1 MMGKKSIGSD
11 KTPPRKLPST
21 RQMVDIRGNALSN
34 EQGVPLVSERESYP
48 QSEYGA
54 DSSPSITLNSEDYRR
69 NGISNQNVFSS
80 GKPAALPIIEQFP
93 EQSEVSRTLL
103 GINRETTQ
111 QGLFSNVSSYGLDP
125 KDWRVDEYRED
136 TIVIPTW
143 WSLRPSSSGNYFFNS
158 IKEDDKNS
166 SIVLS
171 TSPTPF
177 LVPPRPSIQD
187 QLISGSSPSSYNI
200 WGQYINSIVALYL
213 FKYMVRNFTPEQ
225 RTYYNLDYLLT
236 RYPPI
241 DNGNGTLEFNEIFWD
256 QIWLDI
262 QQNRFGSVSNYPLVP
277 SGTAYNFNNSSI
289 NGWRTASL
297 WGSTGVL
304 ITEADADLPTILDTS
319 WSSIFFSTTRV
330 FFPVSSG
337 ENRGHFKIRTNPDP
351 RSWEKYFGLNYNNLR
366 SDLKAWEFTVHR
378 DESTVTN
385 LERDLKLPYI
395 ILDPALPGTVFS
407 TLWPQAEYNL
417 PTISNRIGGRQ
428 GTQSET
434 TLKSLRAFRYQP
446 GRISGFTYGVKMS
459 EIGSGPGTT
468 IEFGIENDTDAY
480 MFRLTN
486 GANFSIV
493 RKSTV
498 PLEDTTFLQDA
509 RYSENTS
516 TIIRS
521 GQLQYETTI
530 GQNIMNGDPLSGEG
544 ESGYVLDPDTVTM
557 YKIEFGWY
565 GAIGARFYA
574 YVPVGNN
581 DCRWVILHTLVIE
594 NQLGRPCLADPF
606 FYFKY
611 RLKVDDSSAI
621 RVDQTIHKFGASY
634 YIDGYDEGTLYSI
647 NAQSGQR
654 ALPSPGFS
662 ESKTRL
668 SSIDWVTLMG
678 IRPKQFLTN
687 RFGTSIFN
695 KKEIFPERLYVYS
708 QQDCEIKVIRQRGCP
723 EFAYNHQEGYQ
734 WTLLPASRRL
744 KAKFS
749 VSRLFELDQSGL
761 GIVADDPSTHT
772 AIASYS
778 TSSGGG
784 FRDPRILGNW
794 SVVGDQTIR
803 VLGDDMFALYTTLR
817 DFSGS
822 SVILNL
828 KRSGG
833 YLSSRNPLP
842 PTENSNVYLPFT
854 YSAISPYGSGYDI
867 EFDYFRRDQ
876 TLLSTVN
883 VYSGEFYIYWVGLSL
898 GGIIP
903 EHVSGMRFGFAWPDT
918 ANPSSDIYATVPD
931 VDWGIEP
938 NAEYDGENFY
948 EGLPYDFARQYRDNS
963 VYIETPVFRDVDSFN
978 IELNEFSL
986 NPISFDLFLDRTL
999 SVPGTEGGV
1008 CSGLMGKVSRQIVNN
1023 VSVIVEGS
1031 NYYVLATEL
1040 PWPNLSP
1047 DNFSVT
1053 LSQGAVSV
1061 SVTTTGGIERVV
1073 DGVTVYLLPIG
1084 NTLPS
1089 GITVGVVS
1097 VSYNNVFIATIDKR
1111 SQVRSILVSRIA
1123 PADIPF
1129 IRVFVQGRQGSTIGG
1144 IWIGQKTASGINI
1157 DPLTPHRSTMS
1168 ISDTGTDYHS
1178 EWFSSPQIDGAVKSI
1193 RPRTQ
1198 LDPLGISTAPT
1209 LDASEATLNTYKSIH
1224 TNPRKCGSFVTS
1236 SGTNSAGIMIG
1247 GEYPLRWFSNPGQ
1260 ESPLST
1266 FYVTANQPAEIELGT
1281 IFNVTSESIVN
1292 NDDNNL
1298 ATFFVARSL
1307 NNHSET
1313 ASDIYLSL
1321 NYAEQ

>member
-1 MMGKKSIGSD
+1 MTGKKSIGAD
-11 KTPPRKLPST
+11 KTPPRRLPST
-21 RQMVDIRGNALSN
+21 RQMVDIRGNALST

-48 QSEYGA
+48 LSEYGA
-54 DSSPSITLNSEDYRR
+54 DSSPSVVLNSSDYRR
-69 NGISNQNVFSS
+69 NGISSQNIFSS
-80 GKPAALPIIEQFP
+80 GKPAALPVIEQFP

-125 KDWRVDEYRED
+125 KDWRVDGSD
-136 TIVIPTW
+136 NSSNVPW
-143 WSLRPSSSGNYFFNS
+143 WDFRPSASGNYFFNS
-158 IKEDDKNS
+158 IIEDDKNS
-166 SIVLS
+166 SIVLL

-187 QLISGSSPSSYNI
+187 QLVSGSSPSSYNT

-213 FKYMVRNFTPEQ
+213 FKYMVRNFTPQ
-225 RTYYNLDYLLT
+225 QQTDYNLDYLLSK
-236 RYPPI
+236 YPPI
-241 DNGNGTLEFNEIFWD
+241 DNGDGTVEFNEILWD

-262 QQNRFGSVSNYPLVP
+262 QQNRFGAVSNYPLVP
-277 SGTAYNFNNSSI
+277 SGTAYNFNNSSLS
-289 NGWRTASL
+289 GWRTTSL
-297 WGSTGVL
+297 WGSAGVL
-304 ITEADADLPTILDTS
+304 ITEANVDLPTVLDTS
-319 WSSIFFSTTRV
+319 WSSFFFSTTRV
-330 FFPVSSG
+330 FFPVASG
-337 ENRGHFKIRTNPDP
+337 ENRGHFKIRTNSDP
-351 RSWEKYFGLNYNNLR
+351 RAWEKYFGLRYNNLR
-366 SDLKAWEFTVHR
+366 SDLKNWEFTVHK
-378 DESTVTN
+378 DVSTVTN

-395 ILDPALPGTVFS
+395 ILNPVRPGTVFS
-407 TLWPQAEYNL
+407 TLWPPAEYNL
-417 PTISNRIGGRQ
+417 PTISNRIGGSQ
-428 GTQSET
+428 GIQSEI

-493 RKSTV
+493 RKSTI

-509 RYSENTS
+509 KYSENTR
-516 TIIRS
+516 TIFRA

-530 GQNIMNGDPLSGEG
+530 GQNIMNGDPLGGEG
-544 ESGYVLDPDTVTM
+544 ESGYILDPDTVTM

-581 DCRWVILHTLVIE
+581 DCRWVTLHTLVIE

-606 FYFKY
+606 FFFKY

-621 RVDQTIHKFGASY
+621 RVDQAIHKFGASY
-634 YIDGYDEGTLYSI
+634 YIDGYDEGTLYSL

-668 SSIDWVTLMG
+668 SSIDWITLMG

-708 QQDCEIKVIRQRGCP
+708 QQDCEIKIIRQRGCP

-734 WTLLPASRRL
+734 WTSLPASRRL
-744 KAKFS
+744 KAKFT
-749 VSRLFELDQSGL
+749 VSPYFELDQPGL
-761 GIVADDPSTHT
+761 NIVAADPSTHT
-772 AIASYS
+772 AIASYN
-778 TSSGGG
+778 TTSGGG
-784 FRDPRILGNW
+784 FRDPRVLSNW
-794 SVVGDQTIR
+794 SVIGNQTIR
-803 VLGDDMFALYTTLR
+803 VLGDDLFALHTTLR

-854 YSAISPYGSGYDI
+854 YSAVSPYGSGYDI

-876 TLLSTVN
+876 TLLSTVD
-883 VYSGEFYIYWVGLSL
+883 VYSGEFYIYWVGAEV

-903 EHVSGMRFGFAWPDT
+903 AHVSGMRFGFAWPDT
-918 ANPSSDIYATVPD
+918 ANPSSDIYATGSNIN
-931 VDWGIEP
+931 WGIEP
-938 NAEYDGENFY
+938 NAQYDGGNFY
-948 EGLPYDFARQYRDNS
+948 EGLPYDFAREYRDNS
-963 VYIETPVFRDVDSFN
+963 VYVETPVSSEVDTFN
-978 IELNEFSL
+978 IESGEASY
-986 NPISFDLFLDRTL
+986 FDLSFNRTL
-999 SVPGTEGGV
+999 GVPGTEGGL
-1008 CSGLMGKVSRQIVNN
+1008 CSGLLGKVSRQVISN
-1023 VSVIVEGS
+1023 VTVIVEGP
-1031 NYYVLATEL
+1031 NYYVLSTEL

-1047 DNFSVT
+1047 ETFSVT
-1053 LSQGAVSV
+1053 LSQGAVSR

-1073 DGVTVYLLPIG
+1073 DEVTVYLLPIG
-1084 NTLPS
+1084 STLPS
-1089 GITVGVVS
+1089 GIAIGAVT
-1097 VSYNNVFIATIDKR
+1097 VSYNNMFIATIDKR
-1111 SQVRSILVSRIA
+1111 SQIRSVLASRIA
-1123 PADIPF
+1123 PSDVPF
-1129 IRVFVQGRQGSTIGG
+1129 IRVFVQGRQGSSIGG
-1144 IWIGQKTASGINI
+1144 VWIGQKTAGGIKI

-1178 EWFSSPQIDGAVKSI
+1178 QWSSSPQTNGAVKLI
-1193 RPRTQ
+1193 TPRTQ
-1198 LDPLGISTAPT
+1198 LDPLGLSTVPT
-1209 LDASEATLNTYKSIH
+1209 FNASEATLDTYKSIH

-1260 ESPLST
+1260 ESPLGT
-1266 FYVTANQPAEIELGT
+1266 FYVTANQPTEIDLGT
-1281 IFNVTSESIVN
+1281 IFNVTGESIVN
-1292 NDDNNL
+1292 DDDNNL
-1298 ATFFVARSL
+1298 ATFFIARAL
-1307 NNHSET
+1307 NNHAET
-1313 ASDIYLSL
+1313 ASEIYLSL
-1321 NYAEQ
+1321 NYTEQ

>member
-1 MMGKKSIGSD
+1 
-11 KTPPRKLPST
+11 
-21 RQMVDIRGNALSN
+21 MVDIRGNALST

-48 QSEYGA
+48 LSEYGA
-54 DSSPSITLNSEDYRR
+54 DSSPSITLNSDDYRR
-69 NGISNQNVFSS
+69 NGISSQNIFSS
-80 GKPAALPIIEQFP
+80 GKPAALPVIEQFP

-125 KDWRVDEYRED
+125 KDWRVDGSD
-136 TIVIPTW
+136 NSSNVPW
-143 WSLRPSSSGNYFFNS
+143 WDFRPSAAGNYFFNS
-158 IKEDDKNS
+158 IIEDDKNS
-166 SIVLS
+166 SLVLL

-187 QLISGSSPSSYNI
+187 QLVSGSSPSSYST

-213 FKYMVRNFTPEQ
+213 FKYMVRNFTPQQ
-225 RTYYNLDYLLT
+225 RTDYNLDYLLT

-241 DNGNGTLEFNEIFWD
+241 DNGDGTLEFNEILWD

-262 QQNRFGSVSNYPLVP
+262 QQNRFGAVSNYPLVP
-277 SGTAYNFNNSSI
+277 SGTAYNFNNSSLS
-289 NGWRTASL
+289 GWRTTSL
-297 WGSTGVL
+297 WGSAGVL
-304 ITEADADLPTILDTS
+304 ITEADADLPTVLDTS
-319 WSSIFFSTTRV
+319 WSNFFFSTTRV
-330 FFPVSSG
+330 FFPVASG
-337 ENRGHFKIRTNPDP
+337 ENRGHFKIRTNSDP
-351 RSWEKYFGLNYNNLR
+351 RAWEKYFGLRYDNLR
-366 SDLKAWEFTVHR
+366 SDLKAWEFTVH
-378 DESTVTN
+378 ENASTVTD

-395 ILDPALPGTVFS
+395 VLDPVRPGTTFS
-407 TLWPQAEYNL
+407 TLWPPAEYNL
-417 PTISNRIGGRQ
+417 PTISNRIGGSQ
-428 GTQSET
+428 GTRSEI

-493 RKSTV
+493 RKSTI
-498 PLEDTTFLQDA
+498 PLENTTFLQDA
-509 RYSENTS
+509 KYSENTR
-516 TIIRS
+516 TIFRS

-530 GQNIMNGDPLSGEG
+530 GQNIMNGDPLGGEG
-544 ESGYVLDPDTVTM
+544 ESGYILDPDTVTM

-581 DCRWVILHTLVIE
+581 DCRWVTLHTLVIE

-606 FYFKY
+606 FFFKY

-621 RVDQTIHKFGASY
+621 RVDQSIHKFGASY
-634 YIDGYDEGTLYSI
+634 YIDGYDEGTLYSL

-668 SSIDWVTLMG
+668 SSIDWITLMG

-708 QQDCEIKVIRQRGCP
+708 QQDCEVKIIRQRGCP

-734 WTLLPASRRL
+734 WTSLPASRRL
-744 KAKFS
+744 KAKFT
-749 VSRLFELDQSGL
+749 VSPYFELDQPGL
-761 GIVADDPSTHT
+761 GIVAADPSTHT

-778 TSSGGG
+778 TTSGGG
-784 FRDPRILGNW
+784 FRDPRVLSNW

-803 VLGDDMFALYTTLR
+803 ILGDDMFALHTTLR

-842 PTENSNVYLPFT
+842 PTENSNIYLPFT

-876 TLLSTVN
+876 ILLSTVDIS
-883 VYSGEFYIYWVGLSL
+883 SGEFYVYWVGLGL
-898 GGIIP
+898 GGVIP
-903 EHVSGMRFGFAWPDT
+903 AHVSGMRFGFAWPDT
-918 ANPSSDIYATVPD
+918 ANPSSDIYSTGSD
-931 VDWGIEP
+931 LDWGIEP
-938 NAEYDGENFY
+938 DAEYDGENFY
-948 EGLPYDFARQYRDNS
+948 EGLPYDFAGEYRNNS
-963 VYIETPVFRDVDSFN
+963 VYIETPVSSEVDTFN
-978 IELNEFSL
+978 IESGESSGL
-986 NPISFDLFLDRTL
+986 DLSLDRTL
-999 SVPGTEGGV
+999 GVPGTEGGL
-1008 CSGLMGKVSRQIVNN
+1008 CSGLLGKVSRQVISN

-1031 NYYVLATEL
+1031 SYYILATEL

-1047 DNFSVT
+1047 ETFSVT
-1053 LSQGAVSV
+1053 LSQGAVSA
-1061 SVTTTGGIERVV
+1061 SVTTSGGIERVV
-1073 DGVTVYLLPIG
+1073 DDITVYLLPIG
-1084 NTLPS
+1084 NTLPA
-1089 GITVGVVS
+1089 GIAIGAVT

-1123 PADIPF
+1123 PSDIPF
-1129 IRVFVQGRQGSTIGG
+1129 IRVFVQGRQGSSIGG
-1144 IWIGQKTASGINI
+1144 VWIGQKTAGGIKI

-1178 EWFSSPQIDGAVKSI
+1178 EWSSSPQTDGAVKLI
-1193 RPRTQ
+1193 TPRTQ
-1198 LDPLGISTAPT
+1198 LDQLGVSTAPT
-1209 LDASEATLNTYKSIH
+1209 FDASEATLDTYKSIH
-1224 TNPRKCGSFVTS
+1224 TNPRKCGSFVTN

-1260 ESPLST
+1260 ESPLGT
-1266 FYVTANQPAEIELGT
+1266 FYVTANKPTEIDLGT
-1281 IFNVTSESIVN
+1281 IFNVTGESIVN
-1292 NDDNNL
+1292 DDDNNL
-1298 ATFFVARSL
+1298 ATFFIARAL
-1307 NNHSET
+1307 NNHAET

-1321 NYAEQ
+1321 NYTEQ

>member
-1 MMGKKSIGSD
+1 MTGKKSIGAD
-11 KTPPRKLPST
+11 KTPPRRLPST
-21 RQMVDIRGNALSN
+21 RQMVDIRGNALST

-48 QSEYGA
+48 LSEYGA
-54 DSSPSITLNSEDYRR
+54 DSSPSVVLNSSDYRR
-69 NGISNQNVFSS
+69 NGISSQNIFSS
-80 GKPAALPIIEQFP
+80 GKPAALPVIEQFP

-125 KDWRVDEYRED
+125 KDWRVDGSD
-136 TIVIPTW
+136 NSSNVPW
-143 WSLRPSSSGNYFFNS
+143 WDFRPSASGNYFFNS
-158 IKEDDKNS
+158 IIEDDKNS
-166 SIVLS
+166 SIVLL

-187 QLISGSSPSSYNI
+187 QLVSGSSPSSYNT

-213 FKYMVRNFTPEQ
+213 FKYMVRNFTPQ
-225 RTYYNLDYLLT
+225 QQTDYNLDYLLSK
-236 RYPPI
+236 YPPI
-241 DNGNGTLEFNEIFWD
+241 DNGDGTVEFNEILWD

-262 QQNRFGSVSNYPLVP
+262 QQNRFGAVSNYPLVP
-277 SGTAYNFNNSSI
+277 SGTAYNFNNSSLS
-289 NGWRTASL
+289 GWRTTSL
-297 WGSTGVL
+297 WGSAGVL
-304 ITEADADLPTILDTS
+304 ITEANVDLPTVLDTS
-319 WSSIFFSTTRV
+319 WSSFFFSTTRV
-330 FFPVSSG
+330 FFPVASG
-337 ENRGHFKIRTNPDP
+337 ENRGHFKIRTNSDP
-351 RSWEKYFGLNYNNLR
+351 RAWEKYFGLRYNNLR
-366 SDLKAWEFTVHR
+366 SDLKNWEFTVHK
-378 DESTVTN
+378 DVSTVTN

-395 ILDPALPGTVFS
+395 ILNPVRPGTVFS
-407 TLWPQAEYNL
+407 TLWPPAEYNL
-417 PTISNRIGGRQ
+417 PTISNRIGGSQ
-428 GTQSET
+428 GIQSEI

-493 RKSTV
+493 RKSTI

-509 RYSENTS
+509 KYSENTR
-516 TIIRS
+516 TIFRA

-530 GQNIMNGDPLSGEG
+530 GQNIMNGDPLGGEG
-544 ESGYVLDPDTVTM
+544 ESGYILDPDTVTM

-581 DCRWVILHTLVIE
+581 DCRWVTLHTLVIE

-606 FYFKY
+606 FFFKY

-621 RVDQTIHKFGASY
+621 RVDQAIHKFGASY
-634 YIDGYDEGTLYSI
+634 YIDGYDEGTLYSL

-668 SSIDWVTLMG
+668 SSIDWITLMG

-708 QQDCEIKVIRQRGCP
+708 QQDCEIKIIRQRGCP

-734 WTLLPASRRL
+734 WTSLPASRRL
-744 KAKFS
+744 KAKFT
-749 VSRLFELDQSGL
+749 VSPYFELDQPGL
-761 GIVADDPSTHT
+761 NIVAADPSTHT
-772 AIASYS
+772 AIASYN
-778 TSSGGG
+778 TTSGGG
-784 FRDPRILGNW
+784 FRDPRVLSNW
-794 SVVGDQTIR
+794 SVIGNQTIR
-803 VLGDDMFALYTTLR
+803 VLGDDLFALHTTLR

-842 PTENSNVYLPFT
+842 PTENSNIYLPFT

-876 TLLSTVN
+876 TLLSTVD
-883 VYSGEFYIYWVGLSL
+883 VYSGEFYIYWVGAEV

-903 EHVSGMRFGFAWPDT
+903 AHVSGMRFGFAWPDT
-918 ANPSSDIYATVPD
+918 ANPSSDIYATGSNIN
-931 VDWGIEP
+931 WGIEP
-938 NAEYDGENFY
+938 NAQYDGGNFY
-948 EGLPYDFARQYRDNS
+948 EGLPYDFAREYRDNS
-963 VYIETPVFRDVDSFN
+963 VYVETPVSSEVDTFN
-978 IELNEFSL
+978 IESGEASY
-986 NPISFDLFLDRTL
+986 FDLSFNRTL
-999 SVPGTEGGV
+999 GVPGTEGGL
-1008 CSGLMGKVSRQIVNN
+1008 CSGLLGKVSRQVISN
-1023 VSVIVEGS
+1023 VTVIVEGP
-1031 NYYVLATEL
+1031 NYYVLSTKL

-1047 DNFSVT
+1047 ETFSVT
-1053 LSQGAVSV
+1053 LSQGAVSR

-1073 DGVTVYLLPIG
+1073 DEVTVYLLPIG
-1084 NTLPS
+1084 STLPS
-1089 GITVGVVS
+1089 GIAIGAAT
-1097 VSYNNVFIATIDKR
+1097 VSYNNMFIATIDKR
-1111 SQVRSILVSRIA
+1111 SQIRSVLASRIA
-1123 PADIPF
+1123 PSDVPF
-1129 IRVFVQGRQGSTIGG
+1129 IRVFVQGRQGSSIGG
-1144 IWIGQKTASGINI
+1144 VWIGQKTAGGIKI

-1178 EWFSSPQIDGAVKSI
+1178 QWSSSPQTNGAVKLI
-1193 RPRTQ
+1193 TPRTQ
-1198 LDPLGISTAPT
+1198 LDPLGLSTVPT
-1209 LDASEATLNTYKSIH
+1209 FNASEATLDTYKSIH

-1260 ESPLST
+1260 ESPLGT
-1266 FYVTANQPAEIELGT
+1266 FYVTANQPTEIDLGT
-1281 IFNVTSESIVN
+1281 IFNVTGESIVN
-1292 NDDNNL
+1292 DDDNNL
-1298 ATFFVARSL
+1298 ATFFIARAL
-1307 NNHSET
+1307 NNHAETSSE
-1313 ASDIYLSL
+1313 IYLSL
-1321 NYAEQ
+1321 NYTEQ

>member
-1 MMGKKSIGSD
+1 MPGKKSIGAD

-21 RQMVDIRGNALSN
+21 RQMVDIRGNALST
-34 EQGVPLVSERESYP
+34 EQGVPLVSERESY
-48 QSEYGA
+48 SLSDYGA
-54 DSSPSITLNSEDYRR
+54 DFSPSVVLNSSDYRR
-69 NGISNQNVFSS
+69 NGISSQNTFSS
-80 GKPAALPIIEQFP
+80 GKPAALPIIERFS
-93 EQSEVSRTLL
+93 EQSEVSRSLL
-103 GINRETTQ
+103 GITRETTQ

-125 KDWRVDEYRED
+125 KDWRVDASD
-136 TIVIPTW
+136 NDSNPSW
-143 WSLRPSSSGNYFFNS
+143 WNLRPSAAGNYFFTS
-158 IKEDDKNS
+158 LIEDDKNS

-187 QLISGSSPSSYNI
+187 QLISAPDPSSYNT
-200 WGQYINSIVALYL
+200 WGQYINSIIALYL

-225 RTYYNLDYLLT
+225 RTDYNLDYLLT

-241 DNGNGTLEFNEIFWD
+241 DNGDGTLEFNEILWD

-262 QQNRFGSVSNYPLVP
+262 QQNRFGAVSNYPLVP
-277 SGTAYNFNNSSI
+277 FGTAYNFSNSLLSD
-289 NGWRTASL
+289 WRNTSL
-297 WGSTGVL
+297 WGSAGVL
-304 ITEADADLPTILDTS
+304 ITEADTDLPPVLDVS
-319 WSSIFFSTTRV
+319 WYNFFFSTTRV
-330 FFPVSSG
+330 FFPVASG

-351 RSWEKYFGLNYNNLR
+351 RAWEKYFGLRYNNLR
-366 SDLKAWEFTVHR
+366 SDLKAWEFTVHEN
-378 DESTVTN
+378 ESTVTS

-395 ILDPALPGTVFS
+395 VLDPALPGTVFS
-407 TLWPQAEYNL
+407 TLWPPAQYNL
-417 PTISNRIGGRQ
+417 PTITNRIGGSQ
-428 GTQSET
+428 GTQSEI

-486 GANFSIV
+486 GANFSII

-509 RYSENTS
+509 RYSENTR
-516 TIIRS
+516 TIVRA

-530 GQNIMNGDPLSGEG
+530 GQNIMNGDPLGGEG
-544 ESGYVLDPDTVTM
+544 ESGYILDPDTVTM

-621 RVDQTIHKFGASY
+621 RVDQTLHKFGASY
-634 YIDGYDEGTLYSI
+634 YIDGYDEGTLYNL

-668 SSIDWVTLMG
+668 SSIDWITLMG

-695 KKEIFPERLYVYS
+695 KKEIFPERMYVYS
-708 QQDCEIKVIRQRGCP
+708 QQDCEIKIISQRGCP

-734 WTLLPASRRL
+734 WTSLPESRRL

-749 VSRLFELDQSGL
+749 ISPYFDLDQSGL
-761 GIVADDPSTHT
+761 GIVSADPSTHT
-772 AIASYS
+772 AIAAYS
-778 TSSGGG
+778 TSSLGD
-784 FRDPRILGNW
+784 FRDPRVLGNW
-794 SVVGDQTIR
+794 SVVGDQAIR
-803 VLGDDMFALYTTLR
+803 ILGDDLFALYTTLQ

-842 PTENSNVYLPFT
+842 PTENSNIYLPFT
-854 YSAISPYGSGYDI
+854 YSTVSPYETGYDI

-876 TLLSTVN
+876 ILLSTVD
-883 VYSGEFYIYWVGLSL
+883 VYSGEFYIYWVGLEL

-903 EHVSGMRFGFAWPDT
+903 AHVSGMRFGFAWPDT
-918 ANPSSDIYATVPD
+918 ANPSSDIYATGSD
-931 VDWGIEP
+931 INWGIEP
-938 NAEYDGENFY
+938 NIAYDGGNFY
-948 EGLPYDFARQYRDNS
+948 EGLPYDFAGEYRDNS
-963 VYIETPVFRDVDSFN
+963 VYVETPVSSEVDTFN
-978 IELNEFSL
+978 IESSESSYFDLSL
-986 NPISFDLFLDRTL
+986 NRIL
-999 SVPGTEGGV
+999 SVPGTEGGL
-1008 CSGLMGKVSRQIVNN
+1008 CSGLLGKVSRQVVRN

-1031 NYYVLATEL
+1031 NYFVLATEL

-1047 DNFSVT
+1047 DSFSVT
-1053 LSQGAVSV
+1053 LSQGAVSI

-1073 DGVTVYLLPIG
+1073 DETTIYLLPIG
-1084 NTLPS
+1084 NTLPA
-1089 GITVGVVS
+1089 GIAIGAVT
-1097 VSYNNVFIATIDKR
+1097 VSYNNVFLATIDKK

-1129 IRVFVQGRQGSTIGG
+1129 IRVFVQGRQGSSIGG
-1144 IWIGQKTASGINI
+1144 IWIGQKTAVGINI
-1157 DPLTPHRSTMS
+1157 DPLTPHRSTTS
-1168 ISDTGTDYHS
+1168 ISDIGTDYHS
-1178 EWFSSPQIDGAVKSI
+1178 EWSSSPQTNGAVKSI

-1198 LDPLGISTAPT
+1198 LDPLGVSTAPT
-1209 LDASEATLNTYKSIH
+1209 FDSSEATLDTYKSIH

-1260 ESPLST
+1260 QSPLGT
-1266 FYVTANQPAEIELGT
+1266 FYVSANQPTEIELGT

-1292 NDDNNL
+1292 DDDNNL
-1298 ATFFVARSL
+1298 ATFFIARAL
-1307 NNHSET
+1307 NNHPET

-1321 NYAEQ
+1321 NYTEQ

>member
-1 MMGKKSIGSD
+1 MTGKKSIGAD
-11 KTPPRKLPST
+11 KTPPRRLPST
-21 RQMVDIRGNALSN
+21 RQMVDIRGNALST

-48 QSEYGA
+48 LSEYGA
-54 DSSPSITLNSEDYRR
+54 DSSPSVVLNSDDYRR
-69 NGISNQNVFSS
+69 NGVSSQNIFSS
-80 GKPAALPIIEQFP
+80 GKPAALPVIEQFP

-125 KDWRVDEYRED
+125 KDWRVDGRGND
-136 TIVIPTW
+136 TNTPW
-143 WSLRPSSSGNYFFNS
+143 WDLRPSASGNYFFNS
-158 IKEDDKNS
+158 IIEDDKNS
-166 SIVLS
+166 SIVLL

-187 QLISGSSPSSYNI
+187 QLVSGSSPSNYNT

-225 RTYYNLDYLLT
+225 RTDYNLDYLLT

-241 DNGNGTLEFNEIFWD
+241 DNGDGTLEFNEILWD

-277 SGTAYNFNNSSI
+277 SGTAYNFNNSSLS
-289 NGWRTASL
+289 GWRNTSL
-297 WGSTGVL
+297 WGSAGVL
-304 ITEADADLPTILDTS
+304 ITEANIDLPTVLDTS
-319 WSSIFFSTTRV
+319 WSNFFFSTTRV
-330 FFPVSSG
+330 FFPVASG
-337 ENRGHFKIRTNPDP
+337 ENRGHFKIRTNSDP
-351 RSWEKYFGLNYNNLR
+351 RAWEKYFGLRYNNLR
-366 SDLKAWEFTVHR
+366 SDLKNWEFTVH
-378 DESTVTN
+378 ENASTVTA

-395 ILDPALPGTVFS
+395 VLDPVRPGTVFS
-407 TLWPQAEYNL
+407 TLWPPAEYNL
-417 PTISNRIGGRQ
+417 PTISNRIGGSQ
-428 GTQSET
+428 GTQSEI

-493 RKSTV
+493 RKSTI
-498 PLEDTTFLQDA
+498 PLENTTFLQDA
-509 RYSENTS
+509 KYFENTR
-516 TIIRS
+516 TIFRT

-530 GQNIMNGDPLSGEG
+530 GQNIMNGDPLGGEG
-544 ESGYVLDPDTVTM
+544 ETGYILDPDTVTM

-621 RVDQTIHKFGASY
+621 RVDQSIHKFGASY
-634 YIDGYDEGTLYSI
+634 YIDGYDEGTLYSL

-668 SSIDWVTLMG
+668 SSIDWITLMG

-708 QQDCEIKVIRQRGCP
+708 QQDCEIKIIRQRGCP
-723 EFAYNHQEGYQ
+723 EFAYSHQEGYE
-734 WTLLPASRRL
+734 WKILPANRRL
-744 KAKFS
+744 KAKFT
-749 VSRLFELDQSGL
+749 VSPYFELDQPGL
-761 GIVADDPSTHT
+761 QIVAADPSTHT

-778 TSSGGG
+778 TTSGGG

-794 SVVGDQTIR
+794 SVVGNQTTRI
-803 VLGDDMFALYTTLR
+803 LGDDMFALHTTLR

-842 PTENSNVYLPFT
+842 PTENSNIYLPFT
-854 YSAISPYGSGYDI
+854 YSAISPYASGYDI

-876 TLLSTVN
+876 ILLSTVD
-883 VYSGEFYIYWVGLSL
+883 VYSGEFYLYWVGLGL
-898 GGIIP
+898 GGAIP
-903 EHVSGMRFGFAWPDT
+903 NHVSGMRFGFAWPNT
-918 ANPSSDIYATVPD
+918 SNPSSDIYATGSD
-931 VDWGIEP
+931 LDWGVEP

-948 EGLPYDFARQYRDNS
+948 EGLPYDFAREYRDNS
-963 VYIETPVFRDVDSFN
+963 VYVETPVSSEVDTFN
-978 IELNEFSL
+978 IESGESSGL
-986 NPISFDLFLDRTL
+986 DLSLDRIL
-999 SVPGTEGGV
+999 GVSGTEGGL
-1008 CSGLMGKVSRQIVNN
+1008 CSGLLGKVSRQVISN

-1031 NYYVLATEL
+1031 IYYVLATEL

-1053 LSQGAVSV
+1053 LSQGAVSA

-1073 DGVTVYLLPIG
+1073 DDITVYLLPIG
-1084 NTLPS
+1084 NTLPA
-1089 GITVGVVS
+1089 GIAIGAVT

-1111 SQVRSILVSRIA
+1111 SQVRSVLVSRIA

-1129 IRVFVQGRQGSTIGG
+1129 IRLFIQGRQGSSIGG
-1144 IWIGQKTASGINI
+1144 VWVGQKTASGIKI
-1157 DPLTPHRSTMS
+1157 DPFTPHRSTMS
-1168 ISDTGTDYHS
+1168 ISDTGVDYHS
-1178 EWFSSPQIDGAVKSI
+1178 EWSSSPQIDGAVKSI
-1193 RPRTQ
+1193 TPRTQ
-1198 LDPLGISTAPT
+1198 LDPLGLSTAPT
-1209 LDASEATLNTYKSIH
+1209 FDASEATLDTYKSIH
-1224 TNPRKCGSFVTS
+1224 TNPRKCGSFVTN

-1260 ESPLST
+1260 ESPLGT
-1266 FYVTANQPAEIELGT
+1266 FYVTANQPTEIDLGT
-1281 IFNVTSESIVN
+1281 IFNVTGESIVN
-1292 NDDNNL
+1292 DDDNNL
-1298 ATFFVARSL
+1298 ATFFIARAL
-1307 NNHSET
+1307 NNHPET
-1313 ASDIYLSL
+1313 TSDIYLSL
-1321 NYAEQ
+1321 NYTEQ

>member
-1 MMGKKSIGSD
+1 MTGKKSIGAD
-11 KTPPRKLPST
+11 KTPPRRLPST
-21 RQMVDIRGNALSN
+21 RQMVDIRGNALST

-48 QSEYGA
+48 LSEYGA
-54 DSSPSITLNSEDYRR
+54 DSSPSITLNSDDYRR
-69 NGISNQNVFSS
+69 NGISSQNIFSS
-80 GKPAALPIIEQFP
+80 GKPAALPVIEQFP

-125 KDWRVDEYRED
+125 KDWRVDGLNND
-136 TIVIPTW
+136 TNTPW
-143 WSLRPSSSGNYFFNS
+143 WDLRPSAAGNYFFS
-158 IKEDDKNS
+158 SVIEDDKNS
-166 SIVLS
+166 SLVLL

-187 QLISGSSPSSYNI
+187 QLVSGSSPSSYNT

-213 FKYMVRNFTPEQ
+213 FKYMVRNFTPQQ
-225 RTYYNLDYLLT
+225 RTDYNLDYLLT

-241 DNGNGTLEFNEIFWD
+241 DNGDGTLEFNEILWD

-262 QQNRFGSVSNYPLVP
+262 QQNRFGAVSNYPLVP
-277 SGTAYNFNNSSI
+277 SGTAYNFNNSSLS
-289 NGWRTASL
+289 GWRTTSL
-297 WGSTGVL
+297 WGSAGVL
-304 ITEADADLPTILDTS
+304 ITEADADLPTVLDTS
-319 WSSIFFSTTRV
+319 WSNFFFSTTRV
-330 FFPVSSG
+330 FFPVASG
-337 ENRGHFKIRTNPDP
+337 ENRGHFKIRTNSDP
-351 RSWEKYFGLNYNNLR
+351 RAWEKYFGLRYDNLR
-366 SDLKAWEFTVHR
+366 SDLKAWEFTVHK
-378 DESTVTN
+378 DVSTVTN

-395 ILDPALPGTVFS
+395 VLDPVRPGTTFS
-407 TLWPQAEYNL
+407 TLWPPAEYNL
-417 PTISNRIGGRQ
+417 PTISNRIGGSQ
-428 GTQSET
+428 GTRSEI

-493 RKSTV
+493 RKSTI
-498 PLEDTTFLQDA
+498 PLENTTFLQDA
-509 RYSENTS
+509 KYSENTR
-516 TIIRS
+516 TIFRS

-530 GQNIMNGDPLSGEG
+530 GQNIMNGDPLGGEG
-544 ESGYVLDPDTVTM
+544 ESGYILDPDTVTM

-581 DCRWVILHTLVIE
+581 DCRWVTLHTLVIE

-606 FYFKY
+606 FFFKY

-621 RVDQTIHKFGASY
+621 RVDQSIHKFGASY
-634 YIDGYDEGTLYSI
+634 YIDGYDEGTLYSL

-668 SSIDWVTLMG
+668 SSIDWITLMG

-708 QQDCEIKVIRQRGCP
+708 QQDCEVKIIRQRGCP

-734 WTLLPASRRL
+734 WTSLPASRRL
-744 KAKFS
+744 KAKFT
-749 VSRLFELDQSGL
+749 VSPYFELDQPGL
-761 GIVADDPSTHT
+761 GIVAADPSTHT

-778 TSSGGG
+778 TTSGGG
-784 FRDPRILGNW
+784 FRDPRVLSNW

-803 VLGDDMFALYTTLR
+803 ILGDDMFALHTTLR

-842 PTENSNVYLPFT
+842 PTENSNIYLPFT

-876 TLLSTVN
+876 ILLSTVDIS
-883 VYSGEFYIYWVGLSL
+883 SGEFYVYWVGLGL
-898 GGIIP
+898 GGVIP
-903 EHVSGMRFGFAWPDT
+903 AHVSGMRFGFAWPDT
-918 ANPSSDIYATVPD
+918 ANPSSDIYATGSD
-931 VDWGIEP
+931 LDWGIEP
-938 NAEYDGENFY
+938 DAEYDGENFY
-948 EGLPYDFARQYRDNS
+948 EGLPYDFAGEYRNNS
-963 VYIETPVFRDVDSFN
+963 VYIETPVSSEVDTFN
-978 IELNEFSL
+978 IESGESSGL
-986 NPISFDLFLDRTL
+986 DLSLDRTL
-999 SVPGTEGGV
+999 GVPGTEGGL
-1008 CSGLMGKVSRQIVNN
+1008 CSGLLGKVSRQVISN

-1031 NYYVLATEL
+1031 SYYILATEL

-1047 DNFSVT
+1047 ETFSVT
-1053 LSQGAVSV
+1053 LSQGAVSA
-1061 SVTTTGGIERVV
+1061 SVTTSGGIERVV
-1073 DGVTVYLLPIG
+1073 DDITVYLLPIG
-1084 NTLPS
+1084 NTLPA
-1089 GITVGVVS
+1089 GIAIGAVT

-1111 SQVRSILVSRIA
+1111 SQVRSVLVSRIA
-1123 PADIPF
+1123 PSDIPF
-1129 IRVFVQGRQGSTIGG
+1129 IRVFVQGRQGSSIGG
-1144 IWIGQKTASGINI
+1144 VWIGQKTAGGIKI

-1178 EWFSSPQIDGAVKSI
+1178 EWSSSPQTDGAVKLI
-1193 RPRTQ
+1193 TPRTQ
-1198 LDPLGISTAPT
+1198 LDPLGLSTAPT
-1209 LDASEATLNTYKSIH
+1209 FDASEATLDTYKSIH
-1224 TNPRKCGSFVTS
+1224 TNPRKCGSFVTN

-1260 ESPLST
+1260 ESPLGT
-1266 FYVTANQPAEIELGT
+1266 FYVTANKPTEIDLGT
-1281 IFNVTSESIVN
+1281 IFNVTGESIVN
-1292 NDDNNL
+1292 DDDNNL
-1298 ATFFVARSL
+1298 ATFFIARAL
-1307 NNHSET
+1307 NNHAET

-1321 NYAEQ
+1321 NYTEQ